1 MTENRYEKHCPCT
14 VSELREFR
22 KLGEIEGTILEE
34 AAAAKETLERN
45 QWILTAEKSGLLR
58 LAGMMGFFGAEQ
70 METEDETIAALL
82 HDVIEDTDIGFD
94 YLKKEGFSDT
104 VINCLKILTKDPNED
119 YMDYIRKI
127 KKTGGIALKIKKAD
141 MAHNM
146 IAERISKKIQSDESR
161 MEKYRAA
168 FDILNCQ
175 NT

>member
-1 MTENRYEKHCPCT
+1 MFYSEK
-14 VSELREFR
+14 VR
-22 KLGEIEGTILEE
+22 K
-34 AAAAKETLERN
+34 AALIAYNAHKD
-45 QWILTAEKSGLLR
+45 QSDKGGYPYI
-58 LAGMMGFFGAEQ
+58 MHPIHIAEQ

-168 FDILNCQ
+168 FDILNGQ

>member
-1 MTENRYEKHCPCT
+1 MLYSEK
-14 VSELREFR
+14 V
-22 KLGEIEGTILEE
+22 KK
-34 AAAAKETLERN
+34 AALIAYNAHKD
-45 QWILTAEKSGLLR
+45 QSDKGGYPYI
-58 LAGMMGFFGAEQ
+58 MHPIHIAEQ

-146 IAERISKKIQSDESR
+146 IDERISKKIQSDESR

-168 FDILNCQ
+168 FDILNSQ

>member
-70 METEDETIAALL
+70 METEELREESFRAGAAAV
-82 HDVIEDTDIGFD
+82 HIPIFICRTGWTGVWVREIIPVHWRGKATDCG
-94 YLKKEGFSDT
+94 
-104 VINCLKILTKDPNED
+104 
-119 YMDYIRKI
+119 
-127 KKTGGIALKIKKAD
+127 
-141 MAHNM
+141 
-146 IAERISKKIQSDESR
+146 
-161 MEKYRAA
+161 
-168 FDILNCQ
+168 
-175 NT
+175 